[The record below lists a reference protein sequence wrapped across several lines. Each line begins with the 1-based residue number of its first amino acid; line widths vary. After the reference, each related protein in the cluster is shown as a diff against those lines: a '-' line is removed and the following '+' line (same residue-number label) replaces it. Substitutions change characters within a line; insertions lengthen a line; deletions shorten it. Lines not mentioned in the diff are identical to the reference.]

1 MLRYFLLPNLRNV
14 VTFDRCVLPV
24 IPCGVRWVTTDT
36 QITQHFPTIWTT
48 DTSERKENA
57 KRNVMSN

>member
-1 MLRYFLLPNLRNV
+1 MLRCFPLPNLRNV

-24 IPCGVRWVTTDT
+24 IPCGVWWVTIDT
-36 QITQHFPTIWTT
+36 QITQHSPTIWTT
-48 DTSERKENA
+48 NTSERKENV